1 MSKLGKLIKIED
13 LRTIWKHEE
22 RDFSAWLTLEENLAL
37 LSEAIGLDIV
47 LEERESPVGKFSL
60 DIMAYEE
67 GTDRKIIIENQLED
81 TDHDHLGKVI
91 TYAAGKDADVIIWIV
106 KRARD
111 EHRKAIDWLNE
122 HMDESITFF
131 LIELQLWQIEDSPL
145 APKFQVIVEP
155 NDWVKSMKVEGQL
168 SETRQLQYRF
178 WQAFVEYAG
187 RTDFSKSFNLGKT
200 QPRHWY
206 NLGIGISG
214 AQIGLTVNTQKNL
227 LGAEIYIP
235 DDKELFKAFCEKKAV
250 IESEAGF
257 SFDWQLIPDGKAS
270 RIIVNHSG
278 NIRNENKWEEYF
290 KWYMEKA
297 KKIKEVFNKYR

>member
-1 MSKLGKLIKIED
+1 
-13 LRTIWKHEE
+13 
-22 RDFSAWLTLEENLAL
+22 L

-67 GTDRKIIIENQLED
+67 GIDRKIIIENQLED

-178 WQAFVEYAG
+178 WRAFVEYAG

-227 LGAEIYIP
+227 LGAEIYIS
-235 DDKELFKAFCEKKAV
+235 DDKELFKSFCEKKAV

-257 SFDWQLIPDGKAS
+257 SFDWQLIPDGKAG